1 MKGLWRPLF
10 LVVFTMFVVLLTA
23 WAQTPP
29 TPAPATP
36 APATPAAIIPAPVQS
51 SAASSAPDQP
61 IAFSHK
67 KHAGELQMR
76 CKFCHAPS
84 RSGET
89 LAIPQA
95 ATCMSCHATVAT
107 FNPEIQK
114 LANYAKASETI
125 PWVRVYQLP
134 SFVTFSHKVHVDHG
148 NTCQE
153 CHGQVTE
160 RDQLFQ
166 ESDISMG
173 GCINC
178 HRIKKA
184 STECDTCHMLQQ

>member
-1 MKGLWRPLF
+1 MNAVSRAFPLF
-10 LVVFTMFVVLLTA
+10 ALVVLAMLLALVAA

-29 TPAPATP
+29 VQS
-36 APATPAAIIPAPVQS
+36 PAAPSP
-51 SAASSAPDQP
+51 PDQP

-95 ATCMSCHATVAT
+95 TTCMTCHATVAVT
-107 FNPEIQK
+107 NPEIKK
-114 LANYAKASETI
+114 LTEYANDKETI

-153 CHGQVTE
+153 CHGPVTE
-160 RDQLFQ
+160 RDQIFQ

-173 GCINC
+173 GCLNC
-178 HRIKKA
+178 QRLKKA
-184 STECDTCHMLQQ
+184 STDCDTCHMLPQ